1 MLLLQLLQ
9 VLQLL
14 ELLQVLVLREV
25 PHARGR
31 HLRLNLLLLLNLN
44 AGHLLMLLLLLLH
57 YGWHGRD
64 RPLFPGHRSLE
75 LNGFSHRLGGR
86 RLGRRCH
93 GRRCHGRRCH
103 GRRCRGSRLD
113 RILRRGDGRGSDG
126 NIVRDGHCLDVRTD
140 RCDRYGRRRRLRLRL
155 GLGDGCRHS
164 GHRL

>member
-1 MLLLQLLQ
+1 MLQ

-25 PHARGR
+25 PHARCR
-31 HLRLNLLLLLNLN
+31 HLRLNLLRLLLNLN

-75 LNGFSHRLGGR
+75 LNGFPHRLGGR
-86 RLGRRCH
+86 RLGRRRL
-93 GRRCHGRRCH
+93 GRRRLR
-103 GRRCRGSRLD
+103 RRCRGSRLD